1 MVSPILAL
9 HLTSLAD
16 KYSEW
21 KGRSDGIMHHQFFAS
36 RSFAIFMAYGFV
48 DGMLLYGLSVFIP
61 DQVRG
66 VYNTDSLAISR
77 VYSIFNGGLL
87 SGFLFFGYV
96 STAVKQFR
104 WPLVGASFFLT
115 LFLGLVSRATP
126 ENLAYFEV
134 MMFLIGFFTASTEV
148 IPVAGMGLIVPSHL
162 IATAIM
168 VLSTMRALGG
178 ALGISILSAVY
189 SNKAAVY
196 LPQYIGP
203 VLAKA
208 KVPTAEFATIITIV
222 AQAPALLAKVP
233 GLTPE
238 LIGEIIGASQ
248 KAAAKS
254 YTYVW
259 FSIMATSAACLV
271 LSFFIIDSPE
281 KFDNLVESA
290 LEPSKLKEVQKVH
303 V

>member
-1 MVSPILAL
+1 
-9 HLTSLAD
+9 
-16 KYSEW
+16 
-21 KGRSDGIMHHQFFAS
+21 
-36 RSFAIFMAYGFV
+36 MAYGFV

-61 DQVRG
+61 NQVRG
-66 VYNTDSLAISR
+66 VYTTDPIAVSR
-77 VYSIFNGGLL
+77 VYSVFNGGLL

-96 STAVKQFR
+96 STVVKQFR

-126 ENLAYFEV
+126 GNLAYFEA
-134 MMFLIGFFTASTEV
+134 MTFLIGFFTASTEV

-196 LPQYIGP
+196 LPQYIVP

-208 KVPTAEFATIITIV
+208 KVPSTAFTTIITIV
-222 AQAPALLAKVP
+222 AQAPAMLAKVP

-248 KAAAKS
+248 RAAAKS
-254 YTYVW
+254 YEYVW
-259 FSIMATSAACLV
+259 FGIMATSAACLV
-271 LSFFIIDSPE
+271 LSFFIVDSPE
-281 KFDNLVESA
+281 KFGNLVESA
-290 LEPSKLKEVQKVH
+290 LEPSKLKEEQKIH